1 MKTSRKVI
9 IVVAV
14 IVGVLLLGFA
24 ALMIASKIRCG
35 TLAAYF
41 KNPRCLITG
50 SGSSSSSSKHRGP
63 SRQAHPWTTLG
74 HSNPDSNC
82 DDVSS
87 CLSSATGQPCGVVPQ
102 YGGTEQD
109 CVNAQGTMIED
120 SYCAFVTDAA
130 GSTPVPPAQIAGN
143 DGFITISGNNQV
155 AYYPTVTPTQ
165 CAPNDASSG
174 LNITYTPY

>member
-9 IVVAV
+9 VVVAV

-24 ALMIASKIRCG
+24 AIMVASKIRCG
-35 TLAAYF
+35 TLA
-41 KNPRCLITG
+41 CLITG
-50 SGSSSSSSKHRGP
+50 SGSSSSPSSKHRHP

-87 CLSSATGQPCGVVPQ
+87 CLSSATGQPCGAVPQ

-109 CVNAQGTMIED
+109 CVDAQGTMIEN

-165 CAPNDASSG
+165 CAPNDVSSG